1 MGPKQKKY
9 YNESDNHIDYTKLV
23 LSVMVTILTGLTGY
37 QQSTVSQHSE
47 EIQKIVPQ
55 EQISEQ
61 VDKTINNRL
70 TALEAKYMSV
80 DDMHKIFITR
90 GDLEGRFEKLELRFN
105 EKEDGTVY
113 DIEVERDHR
122 LGNTTMH
129 NHSRS
134 EGPEQ

>member
-1 MGPKQKKY
+1 MGPKPKKY
-9 YNESDNHIDYTKLV
+9 YNESDNHVDYTKLV

-122 LGNTTMH
+122 LGNTKMH

-134 EGPEQ
+134 ERPEQ